1 MPDSPSAVPRTR
13 VGRTLELAPPAAAV
27 LRAEIARARGN
38 EVCFVAVVDEN
49 GLVVDPRVVARGN
62 STAVLAAA
70 RDAEPGSLLIHN
82 HPSGDLSPSEADLQV
97 AARLYAQGV
106 GLAIVDNAACELYVV
121 VEPAADGE
129 LKPIDENDV
138 EAVLAPGG
146 AISNA
151 HPMYEDRPTQ
161 REMARAIAR
170 SYNEGGVGVYEAGTG
185 TGKSV
190 AYLVPAITWAVTNRE
205 RTVIS
210 TNTINLQEQLVG
222 KDLPFLRRALG
233 APFRFALVKG
243 RGNYVSIRRAH
254 LAASGQTQLF
264 DDGQQAE
271 LRSLLEWLETTR
283 DGSRQELPFEP
294 SAELWEEVASDADVC
309 LRARCPH
316 FEKCFYQRSR
326 RDAATADILVVNHHL
341 LFSDLAV
348 RRSNGNY
355 TEPAVL
361 PAYRRVVLDEAH
373 NLEDAATEHLGA
385 QITRRGVLRL
395 LGRLERRGRGALPA
409 VESRLKSQKDD
420 LLREDALQ
428 HLARLRERVERARE
442 QALDFFVRLE
452 QMTWSSWDGV
462 LRLEDG
468 YAGQP
473 EWAEGAGAVLAGLQ
487 SLLDEVARGIN
498 GVRERVKQDRRWAES
513 LEESLVELQ
522 GLESRV
528 RSAAEALAVVFRSLP
543 DPFPLV
549 RWIERRG
556 GGNGREASV
565 AARAAPVDLAPAL
578 RDALFERVDT
588 AILTSATLATRAG
601 FGFMR
606 ERLGLGAGLRVREEA
621 YASPFD
627 FEQQTLLAVPTDV
640 PVPHGDESARFD
652 EVIGSVIEDMAR
664 ASDGGLFALFT
675 SYRSLRNVAALLR
688 ARGTA
693 GRWPLFVQ
701 GEAARSRLLAEFTSS
716 GRGVLL
722 GVASFWE
729 GVDVPGDPLRGLL
742 ITKLP
747 FKVPGEPLT
756 AARLEAIERDG
767 GNSFRSYMLPH
778 AALRLKQGFGRLIRS
793 RADRGAVVLLDRR
806 VLDRSYGRY
815 FLGSLPPAPLHT
827 GPWAELAPT
836 LRAFYGGIPVAG
848 EATASVIV

>member
-1 MPDSPSAVPRTR
+1 MADALTEVPRTR
-13 VGRTLELAPPAAAV
+13 VGRTLELAPPAAAA

-38 EVCFVAVVDEN
+38 EVCFLATVDDN
-49 GLVVDPRVVARGN
+49 GLVVEPRAVARGN
-62 STAVLAAA
+62 PQAVLAAA
-70 RDAEPGSLLIHN
+70 RDAEPGMLLIHN
-82 HPSGDLSPSEADLQV
+82 HPSGDLTPSEADLQV

-121 VEPAADGE
+121 VEPAGATE
-129 LKPIDENDV
+129 LVPVDEAAV
-138 EAVLAPGG
+138 AAVLAPGG
-146 AISNA
+146 AISRV
-151 HPMYEDRPTQ
+151 HPFYEDRPTQ
-161 REMARAIAR
+161 RDMARAVAL
-170 SYNEGGVGVYEAGTG
+170 SYNDGGVGLYEAGTG

-190 AYLVPAITWAVTNRE
+190 AYLVPAIAWAVANRE
-205 RTVIS
+205 RTVVS

-243 RGNYVSIRRAH
+243 RGNYVSIRRAR
-254 LAASGQTQLF
+254 LAAVGQAALF
-264 DDGQQAE
+264 EDREQAE
-271 LRSLLEWLETTR
+271 LRMLLEWLETTR
-283 DGSRQELPFEP
+283 DGSRQDLPFEP

-309 LRARCPH
+309 LRTRCPH
-316 FEKCFYQRSR
+316 FEQCFYQRSR

-348 RRSNGNY
+348 RRLQGNY

-361 PAYRRVVLDEAH
+361 PAYRRVILDEAH

-385 QITRRGVLRL
+385 QVTRRGVLRML
-395 LGRLERRGRGALPA
+395 ARLERRGRGALPA
-409 VESRLKSQKDD
+409 VEARLRTHADD
-420 LLREDALQ
+420 LLRTDALR
-428 HLARLRERVERARE
+428 HVARLRERVERARE

-452 QMTWSSWDGV
+452 QLTHTSADGV
-462 LRLEDG
+462 LRLEEG
-468 YAGQP
+468 YAAQP
-473 EWAEGAGAVLAGLQ
+473 EWADGPAVVLAGLQ
-487 SLLDEVARGIN
+487 SVLEEIARGLS
-498 GVRERVKQDRRWAES
+498 GLRERVHQDRRWAES

-522 GLESRV
+522 GLEARV
-528 RSAAEALAVVFRSLP
+528 RSAGESLATVFRTTP
-543 DPFPLV
+543 DPVPLV
-549 RWIERRG
+549 RWLERRG
-556 GGNGREASV
+556 GGNGRDAAM

-588 AILTSATLATRAG
+588 AVLTSATLATRAG
-601 FGFMR
+601 FGFVR
-606 ERLGLGAGLRVREEA
+606 ERLGLGAGLRVREAA

-627 FEQQTLLAVPTDV
+627 FASQTLLAVPTDV
-640 PVPHGDESARFD
+640 PVPAGEHSARFD
-652 EVIGSVIEDMAR
+652 EAIGRVIEDMAR

-675 SYRSLRNVAALLR
+675 SYRSLRAVADLLR
-688 ARGTA
+688 RRGA
-693 GRWPLFVQ
+693 HGRWPLFVQ
-701 GEAARSRLLAEFTSS
+701 GEAARSKLLAEFTAS

-729 GVDVPGDPLRGLL
+729 GVDVPGEPLRGLL

-767 GNSFRSYMLPH
+767 GNSFRDYMLPH

-806 VLDRSYGRY
+806 VLEKSYGRY
-815 FLGSLPPAPLHT
+815 FLGSLPPAPLRT
-827 GPWAELAPT
+827 APWAELAAG
-836 LRAFYGGIPVAG
+836 LRAFYAGDPVAG
-848 EATASVIV
+848 EPSSPVIV

>member
-1 MPDSPSAVPRTR
+1 MADSSSAVPRTR

-27 LRAEIARARGN
+27 LRAEITRAHGN
-38 EVCFVAVVDEN
+38 EVCFVADVDAN
-49 GLVVDPRVVARGN
+49 GLVVEPRVVARGHA
-62 STAVLAAA
+62 TAVLAAA
-70 RDAEPGSLLIHN
+70 RDAEPGSILIHN
-82 HPSGDLSPSEADLQV
+82 HPSGDLTPSEADLQV
-97 AARLYAQGV
+97 AAQLYAQGI

-121 VEPAADGE
+121 VEPAASEE
-129 LKPIDENDV
+129 LTPIEEDDV

-146 AISNA
+146 AISRA

-161 REMARAIAR
+161 RDMARAIAR
-170 SYNEGGVGVYEAGTG
+170 SYNDGGVGVYEAGTG

-190 AYLVPAITWAVTNRE
+190 AYLVPAIAWAVMNRE
-205 RTVIS
+205 RTVVS

-222 KDLPFLRRALG
+222 KDLPFLRRALA

-243 RGNYVSIRRAH
+243 RGNYVSIRRAR
-254 LAASGQTQLF
+254 LAASGQVQLF

-271 LRSLLEWLETTR
+271 LRGLMEWLENTR
-283 DGSRQELPFEP
+283 DGSRQDLPFEP

-309 LRARCPH
+309 LRTRCPH
-316 FEKCFYQRSR
+316 FEQCFYQRSR
-326 RDAATADILVVNHHL
+326 RNAATADILVVNHHL

-348 RRSNGNY
+348 RRLQGNY

-385 QITRRGVLRL
+385 QVTRRGVLRL
-395 LGRLERRGRGALPA
+395 LSRLERRGKGALPA
-409 VESRLKSQKDD
+409 IESRLKRHDDD
-420 LLREDALQ
+420 LLRDDALQ

-452 QMTWSSWDGV
+452 QMTWSSYDGV
-462 LRLEDG
+462 VRLEEG
-468 YAGQP
+468 YATHP
-473 EWAEGAGAVLAGLQ
+473 DWVDGAGAVLDGLR
-487 SLLDEVARGIN
+487 SVLEEVARGIN
-498 GVRERVKQDRRWAES
+498 GLRERVQQDREWAKS

-528 RSAAEALAVVFRSLP
+528 RSARESLATVFRTGQ

-556 GGNGREASV
+556 GGSGREASV

-627 FEQQTLLAVPTDV
+627 FETQTMLAVPTDV
-640 PVPHGDESARFD
+640 PAPQGEHSARFD
-652 EVIGSVIEDMAR
+652 EVIGTVIEDMAR

-675 SYRSLRNVAALLR
+675 SYRSLRNVADLLR
-688 ARGTA
+688 RRGTG

-701 GEAARSRLLAEFTSS
+701 GEAARSRLLTEFTTS
-716 GRGVLL
+716 GRGILL

-778 AALRLKQGFGRLIRS
+778 AALRLKQGFGRLIRA
-793 RADRGAVVLLDRR
+793 RTDRGAIVLLDRR
-806 VLDRSYGRY
+806 VLDKSYGRY

-827 GPWAELAPT
+827 APWSELAAEL
-836 LRAFYGGIPVAG
+836 RGFYAGALAG
-848 EATASVIV
+848 EAAAPVIV